1 MAAASNYLRNNI
13 INATLRG
20 GTFSTP
26 AAVYVS
32 LHTAD
37 PNNQGANEVNTTQ
50 WPSYVRQDITKGVGT
65 LAQAWTAP
73 VNGVTKNTK
82 QLLFPVYNGS
92 GNLTITH
99 FGLFDAAIG
108 GHPLIAAPLD
118 QARIIQPGDVLVVD
132 IEKLT
137 VQVL

>member
-1 MAAASNYLRNNI
+1 MSAASNYLENNI

-20 GTFSTP
+20 SAFPTP
-26 AAVYVS
+26 TSVYVS
-32 LHTAD
+32 LHTGN
-37 PNNQGANEVNTTQ
+37 PNDTGANEVNTTQ
-50 WPSYVRQDITKGVGT
+50 WPSYARQDSTKGQGT

-73 VNGVTKNTK
+73 SNGVTKNTK
-82 QLLFPVYNGS
+82 QLIFPVYNGS

-99 FGLFDAAIG
+99 FGLFDAATG
-108 GHPLIAAPLD
+108 GNLLIAAPLD
-118 QARIIQPGDVLVVD
+118 QSRIIQPGDVFVVD

>member
-1 MAAASNYLRNNI
+1 MAAASNYLENNI

-20 GTFSTP
+20 GTFPKP
-26 AAVYVS
+26 ASVYVS

-37 PNNQGANEVNTTQ
+37 PNDQGANEVNTTQ
-50 WPSYVRQDITKGVGT
+50 WPSYARQDSTKGEGT

-82 QLLFPVYNGS
+82 QLLFPVYNGAGS
-92 GNLTITH
+92 LTITH
-99 FGLFDAAIG
+99 FGLFDAPTG
-108 GHPLIAAPLD
+108 GNLLIAAPLD
-118 QARIIQPGDVLVVD
+118 QTRIIQPGDVFVVD